1 MTNGALDAGL
11 KIATEIGKKFIKN
24 RASIFIIGG
33 MVSCVG
39 ATITAA
45 TQTPK
50 YLRLKREL
58 ECLPKEDRT
67 AKDYLDCATPYILPA
82 TLLSIGLFSIGYGH
96 KVDMDNYAELLAMYT
111 LQSNSYADLKAATKE
126 VLGPK
131 KQEELEA
138 KKMEHSM
145 EHHPYDPDE
154 EAYVENAEDKG
165 NDLCYDCLSGRYFR
179 SSINDVKS
187 AVNNFNKTLL
197 YQNWGSLND
206 LYDEIGIPE
215 IKLGDEFGWSVDKD
229 MPEVEV
235 TPVIGPHD
243 EACLC
248 IDYSTPPVINYRNYF

>member
-50 YLRLKREL
+50 YLRLKHEL

-138 KKMEHSM
+138 KKAEKAMERS
-145 EHHPYDPDE
+145 PYSE
-154 EAYVENAEDKG
+154 ESFVENADDKG
-165 NDLCYDCLSGRYFR
+165 NDLIFDCLSGRYFR
-179 SSINDVKS
+179 SSINAVEA
-187 AVNNFNKTLL
+187 AVNRFNKMLL

-206 LYDEIGIPE
+206 MYDEIGIPE
-215 IKLGDEFGWSVDKD
+215 IKLGDEIGWSVDKD
-229 MPEVEV
+229 MPELEKVANF
-235 TPVIGPHD
+235 GPND
-243 EACLC
+243 EPCIC
-248 IDYSTPPVINYRNYF
+248 IDFSMPPNIGYRDIF